1 MVFVLIRKRLIT
13 IWVFIDRILIVIN
26 TDIISDNINE
36 LGVVRWIIMKE
47 RNT

>member
-13 IWVFIDRILIVIN
+13 IWVFIDRNLIVIN